1 MKGKYG
7 AKKCA
12 DGGEKFFKIQI
23 REQKIANSA
32 IQSSSRKI
40 SLFFFNEITGV
51 ELRIIITVP
60 YGKVKKEKKNRSD
73 RGKKDGLNGNQ
84 FPRGRSRNVAS
95 PTERK
100 NKRSVALAT
109 GFKRGRSIP
118 PLTESVVADTS
129 SPKRG
134 NKLE

>member
-12 DGGEKFFKIQI
+12 DGGEKFLKIQI
-23 REQKIANSA
+23 REQEIANSA

-73 RGKKDGLNGNQ
+73 RGKKRWTQ
-84 FPRGRSRNVAS
+84 WESISPWEKQKRRVAYR
-95 PTERK
+95 E
-100 NKRSVALAT
+100 
-109 GFKRGRSIP
+109 
-118 PLTESVVADTS
+118 E
-129 SPKRG
+129 
-134 NKLE
+134 E